1 VIDRLGKITG
11 HKCQASAQAGFGFG
25 APEGAATDD
34 CLFMAGPSGTIEAT
48 VESIVQSVRRPTK
61 QKDRPKAVAVATGK
75 LKGPQGIFTP
85 RLPAKDVPAVFL
97 ESWRGSPVN
106 SCAATH
112 CRQLTFWR
120 FAAVDLLRIT
130 LASLTYRAPASADP
144 NACLCD
150 RN

>member
-75 LKGPQGIFTP
+75 GRRAFSPHGSRPKTYQRCFWSRGG
-85 RLPAKDVPAVFL
+85 AVL
-97 ESWRGSPVN
+97 
-106 SCAATH
+106 
-112 CRQLTFWR
+112 
-120 FAAVDLLRIT
+120 
-130 LASLTYRAPASADP
+130 
-144 NACLCD
+144 
-150 RN
+150 